1 MARAISN
8 AISQFEARKLV
19 VPGFSRLRSALVR
32 AAHVDAVATSIYSE
46 NQAIRSSSR
55 GWMV

>member
-1 MARAISN
+1 MTRLITN

-19 VPGFSRLRSALVR
+19 VPGFSRLRNVLER
-32 AAHVDAVATSIYSE
+32 AARVDAVAITMFAEI
-46 NQAIRSSSR
+46 QAIRGTSR